1 MSVAILSIVLILIV
15 LISIILIYN
24 RNDLGGKNVDE
35 NSQENDENDNT
46 NNGNK
51 NGTNTSNDTSN
62 DTNNETPTLKNYIFN
77 YSNTLEALPAGCD
90 VLITRAVVS
99 GMKTVAGY
107 TIIPRNGIEI
117 KIETNVSHPRM
128 RVDKLV
134 LVFGN
139 IAEVS
144 TSTSNMYT
152 RSLYLYTEGPC
163 RFEKITD
170 ESYRLRQTS
179 IVSDYKFKD
188 YFMIGF
194 SKSSI
199 QFTPSNTIDFLFSVI
214 PTQTNVPYPKY
225 DFQFKDGNSNIY
237 VNSSNVFDLSVT
249 KKTDGIYRLAAR
261 NDSEAYVDIKLK
273 EREVNDLFPL
283 DKMSIVAASGFNLSR
298 TNSSAFKIARNS

>member
-1 MSVAILSIVLILIV
+1 MSVAILSVVLILIV

-24 RNDLGGKNVDE
+24 RNDLGGKNGDE
-35 NSQENDENDNT
+35 NSDNT
-46 NNGNK
+46 NNGNT
-51 NGTNTSNDTSN
+51 NGTNTSN
-62 DTNNETPTLKNYIFN
+62 DTNNETPTLKDYIFN
-77 YSNTLEALPAGCD
+77 YSNTLEALPTGCD

-144 TSTSNMYT
+144 TATSHMYT
-152 RSLYLYTEGPC
+152 GSLYLYTEGPC
-163 RFEKITD
+163 MFEKITN

-194 SKSSI
+194 SKSSL
-199 QFTPSNTIDFLFSVI
+199 QFRPSNTIDFLFSVI
-214 PTQTNVPYPKY
+214 PTQTYVPYPKY
-225 DFQFKDGNSNIY
+225 DFQFKDGNSNVY
-237 VNSSNVFDLSVT
+237 VNSLNVFDLSVT

-261 NDSEAYVDIKLK
+261 NDSEACVDIKLK

-283 DKMSIVAASGFNLSR
+283 DEMSIVAASGFNLSR